1 MLARPTGKHIAS
13 AGRLGSGPA
22 PGLQNTTE
30 MARKRAPGFEAQ
42 REDILAAAARLFA
55 QQGFSATSMN
65 QVAEACGVAKPTLY
79 HYFQDK
85 QELLAQICDS
95 HVHALLALVDEVKA
109 DRLEPETQVRALIER
124 FTQAYAD
131 AHDEHRVL
139 TSEIRFLADTE
150 RERLLDVERRV
161 VAEFASALCRVRP
174 ELQEARLHKP
184 LTMLLFGM
192 INWTFT
198 WLRPEGDL
206 SHEALAG
213 LVSDLFFGGI
223 GAVQLRQPAL
233 IT

>member
-1 MLARPTGKHIAS
+1 
-13 AGRLGSGPA
+13 
-22 PGLQNTTE
+22 

-42 REDILAAAARLFA
+42 REDILAAAAHLFA
-55 QQGFSATSMN
+55 DQGFSATSMN

-95 HVHALLALVDEVKA
+95 HVHALLALVEEVKA
-109 DRLEPETQVRALIER
+109 QQLAPDAQLRALIER
-124 FTQAYAD
+124 FTRSYAD
-131 AHDEHRVL
+131 AQAQHRVL
-139 TSEIRFLADTE
+139 TSEIKFLDGAE

-161 VAEFASALCRVRP
+161 VAEFAQALCRVRP
-174 ELQEARLHKP
+174 ELREAGLHKP

-198 WLRPEGDL
+198 WLRPDGDL
-206 SHEALAG
+206 SHEALAA
-213 LVSDLFFGGI
+213 LVSDLFFGGL

-233 IT
+233 IQ

>member
-1 MLARPTGKHIAS
+1 
-13 AGRLGSGPA
+13 
-22 PGLQNTTE
+22 

-55 QQGFSATSMN
+55 DQGFSATSMN

-85 QELLAQICDS
+85 QALLAQICDS
-95 HVHALLALVDEVKA
+95 HVHALLTLVEEVKA
-109 DRLEPETQVRALIER
+109 QQLAPDAQLRALIER
-124 FTQAYAD
+124 FTRAYAD
-131 AHDEHRVL
+131 AQAEHRVL
-139 TSEIRFLADTE
+139 TSEIKFLADAE

-161 VAEFASALCRVRP
+161 VAEFAAALCRVRP
-174 ELQEARLHKP
+174 ELRDANLHKP

-198 WLRPEGDL
+198 WLRPDGEL
-206 SHEALAG
+206 SHDALAA
-213 LVSDLFFGGI
+213 LVSDLFFGGL

-233 IT
+233 IP